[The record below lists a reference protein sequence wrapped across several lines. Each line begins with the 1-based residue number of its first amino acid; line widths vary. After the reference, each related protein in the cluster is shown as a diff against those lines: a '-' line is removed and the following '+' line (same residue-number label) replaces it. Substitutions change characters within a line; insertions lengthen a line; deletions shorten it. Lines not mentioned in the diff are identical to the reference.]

1 MPKPKSSPAKKSI
14 YLYSNTVIELL
25 KSNIKNNTVLIFENS
40 FYHQECTPGYTKYFL
55 DLGFNVDIIIDSSGL
70 NTFCLFKSFENIRA
84 FTFYNSSQFSEHSK
98 EFQLVF
104 NNYRYILVETTEHTK
119 KKTYEDLGL
128 FKMNNTIFVFH
139 HFEFIKPTGIESYY
153 NQNRIWSLGN
163 LKNTLYVNP
172 HYFGDIKIRNK
183 NNITK
188 FFITSNFYKNYNDL
202 VLAAEKL
209 NNENLDFEVMVIG
222 KRETFSNKNIT
233 ESLKTILNLNIMYH
247 LESYMKLL
255 IALII

>member
-1 MPKPKSSPAKKSI
+1 
-14 YLYSNTVIELL
+14 
-25 KSNIKNNTVLIFENS
+25 
-40 FYHQECTPGYTKYFL
+40 
-55 DLGFNVDIIIDSSGL
+55 
-70 NTFCLFKSFENIRA
+70 
-84 FTFYNSSQFSEHSK
+84 
-98 EFQLVF
+98 
-104 NNYRYILVETTEHTK
+104 
-119 KKTYEDLGL
+119 
-128 FKMNNTIFVFH
+128 MNNTIFVFH